1 VADVIAA
8 GDVHQRFLTCIAARD
23 DFAALVRRQLTR
35 TAEQHAM
42 CALARLRSL
51 PVQAMIRWRSNSAS
65 PPSTQDQSAVRRLFV
80 ASLAQTRPGC
90 LAVAE
95 ITPDRSGRP
104 ILVRVYH
111 ADL

>member
-65 PPSTQDQSAVRRLFV
+65 PPSTVRI
-80 ASLAQTRPGC
+80 SRPC
-90 LAVAE
+90 DA
-95 ITPDRSGRP
+95 
-104 ILVRVYH
+104 
-111 ADL
+111 